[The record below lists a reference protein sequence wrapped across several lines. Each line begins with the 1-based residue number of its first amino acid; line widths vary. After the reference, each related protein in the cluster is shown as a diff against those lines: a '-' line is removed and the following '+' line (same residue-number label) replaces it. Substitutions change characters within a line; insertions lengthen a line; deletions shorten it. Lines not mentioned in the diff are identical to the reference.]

1 MAVNAS
7 KYCSYDAEVITS
19 EWPAEGTQTRCRGA
33 PETVV
38 GGTRRHHMPVAFVGS
53 TCSDDPESTSRCMH
67 LHLPAGSAPL
77 LALAV
82 PLVLRRRRRVRTVQY
97 SGAHGFPAMP
107 RAAVDGSPSFR
118 QADRSVSLQA
128 TVYSIWFGPASC
140 CSRRDAWDGDAWSV
154 SSGPQ
159 TDHHCRTY
167 SFGHCGLFKPVLH
180 SMLLSKLKAE
190 AVLSGLASI

>member
-7 KYCSYDAEVITS
+7 KYCSYDAEVITN

-82 PLVLRRRRRVRTVQY
+82 PLVLRRRRRVRTVQWRPWF
-97 SGAHGFPAMP
+97 SCHACHGGM
-107 RAAVDGSPSFR
+107 RAP
-118 QADRSVSLQA
+118 L
-128 TVYSIWFGPASC
+128 
-140 CSRRDAWDGDAWSV
+140 
-154 SSGPQ
+154 
-159 TDHHCRTY
+159 
-167 SFGHCGLFKPVLH
+167 
-180 SMLLSKLKAE
+180 
-190 AVLSGLASI
+190 